1 MLEAVLSG
9 ISLGLVLALLVGPVF
24 FMLIDTSIK
33 KGFMKA
39 VILAVGVV
47 LSDAFFICLTYFSA
61 TALGFMK
68 SYQTEIG
75 IAGGILLVIFGLVNI
90 FKKPHLKSTDID
102 LPDNSKSPLV
112 DIVKGFMMNA
122 LNPFVLIF
130 WIGVSGV
137 VSANENYSDMHIVMF
152 YLVVLLT
159 VFLTDVL
166 KAWLAARL
174 RHFLKPGLI
183 LMINRVSGVGLILFG
198 CRLLYQILFP

>member
-1 MLEAVLSG
+1 
-9 ISLGLVLALLVGPVF
+9 
-24 FMLIDTSIK
+24 MLIDPSIK

-102 LPDNSKSPLV
+102 LPDNSKSQLV
-112 DIVKGFMMNA
+112 DRVKGFMMNA

-130 WIGVSGV
+130 WIWVSGV
-137 VSANENYSDMHIVMF
+137 VSANEYFSDVHIVMLYRLF
-152 YLVVLLT
+152 MLT
-159 VFLTDVL
+159 WGQLPFP
-166 KAWLAARL
+166 ARQY
-174 RHFLKPGLI
+174 K
-183 LMINRVSGVGLILFG
+183 
-198 CRLLYQILFP
+198 

>member
-24 FMLIDTSIK
+24 FMLIDTSIN
-33 KGFMKA
+33 
-39 VILAVGVV
+39 
-47 LSDAFFICLTYFSA
+47 
-61 TALGFMK
+61 LGFMK

-130 WIGVSGV
+130 WIGV
-137 VSANENYSDMHIVMF
+137 
-152 YLVVLLT
+152 
-159 VFLTDVL
+159 
-166 KAWLAARL
+166 
-174 RHFLKPGLI
+174 
-183 LMINRVSGVGLILFG
+183 
-198 CRLLYQILFP
+198 